1 MAEAT
6 TIRNH
11 NNGAANNG
19 TRGIADPIQ
28 RPADATQPAARP
40 QSVGK
45 TEGLRFNRVFSKPGV
60 SPYDEVRWER
70 RDASITDFTGK
81 PIFFQKDIEVPVD
94 WSVTAT
100 NIVASKYLHGPMDA
114 APDSEYVRENSVRQL
129 VSRVAETIRDWGMC
143 DNYFATPEDA
153 ALFHDELVHLLVTQ
167 KVAFN
172 SPVWFNVGCDRLEP
186 NSDAQNWHY
195 NPHSCAVEFS
205 VTGYRNPQC
214 SACFINSVDD
224 SLDSILTLA
233 KTEGMLF
240 KWGSGTGS
248 NLSPIRGSM
257 ELLSGGG
264 TASGPLSFMRGF
276 DAFAGV
282 IKSGGKTRRA
292 AKMVILNVDHPDII
306 DFIECKSKEEA
317 KAWALMQ
324 AGYDGSSGP
333 DSEAY
338 SSIFFQNANNSVRVT
353 DEFMQAVERDGDFTV
368 YTVKDHLPVKTYKA
382 RDIMKKIAEAT
393 WLCGDPGMQYDTTIN
408 KWHTS
413 KNSGRINAS
422 NPCSEYMFL
431 DNSACNLASFNL
443 MKFVDHAGNFDI
455 ASYRHAIGIL
465 ITAMDILVDNS
476 GYPTEWIARNSHD
489 YRPLGLGY
497 ANLGAL
503 LMSFGLPYD
512 SDAGRDFAATLT
524 AIMCGEAYL
533 QSSKIAEKCPPLAST
548 TPLTAR
554 ADRGIGL
561 GTSDRQAGR
570 GAGACPGYYVNR
582 EPFLDVIRMHR
593 AEVNNIGKSRTSAEP
608 FVTPQLKELIE
619 ASRDCWDLALAHG
632 EKYGYR
638 NSQVTVLAPTGT
650 IGFMMDCDTTGIEPD
665 LALVKYK
672 KLVGGGMIKIV
683 NNTVPAALFKLGYS
697 SDQVDAIV
705 SYIDATGT
713 IEGAPAIKPEH
724 LACFDCSFK
733 PSKGTRS
740 IHYTGHVKMMAAT
753 QPFLS
758 GAISKTVNLPHDC
771 SLDDISEAYMDAWR
785 LGLKAVAVYR
795 DGSKGAQPLNV
806 SDGKGAKEI
815 KGTKEG
821 PIDALNQA
829 ADRVLASL
837 VQGKPGSESD
847 LKTLEAKV
855 SEKLEVTSRSILAA
869 ANAFSEALQRAVI
882 LSEAKQKIVIPSDPE
897 RAKRVEGE
905 SRDLDSRGLTDAQD
919 VNSPPRAVRHRLPA
933 ERASLTHK
941 FSLSGHEGYI
951 TVGLY
956 PSGEPGEIFIKMA
969 KEGSTV
975 SGLMDSFATAISL
988 SLQHGVPLKVLC
1000 EKFAH
1005 TRFEPSGWTG
1015 NEHIGYAK
1023 SIMDYI
1029 FRWLQLRFLS
1039 GQQLSLFT
1047 GLGAPTAE
1055 VVIPSDPERSK
1066 GEPGAPYLPKTDVGP
1081 GVTADQ
1087 HQPTRGMGAT
1097 SSPQGG
1103 IAPDPNVILSGGRIP
1118 ESNDLRSSDLPDRGL
1133 IHAADAMRTMYD
1145 MGDAPSCHTCGA
1157 IMVRN
1162 GSCYRCM
1169 SCGSTSGCS

>member
-1 MAEAT
+1 MADTRKSAT
-6 TIRNH
+6 LAH
-11 NNGAANNG
+11 NTTSTQDAGHPTAPTSTTSTAA
-19 TRGIADPIQ
+19 
-28 RPADATQPAARP
+28 
-40 QSVGK
+40 
-45 TEGLRFNRVFSKPGV
+45 LRFARYFSRPTI
-60 SPYDEVRWER
+60 SPYDEVQWER
-70 RDASITDFTGK
+70 RTAAITDAGGK
-81 PIFFQKDIEVPVD
+81 TIFEQKDVEVPVD
-94 WSVTAT
+94 WSMTAT
-100 NIVASKYLHGPMDA
+100 NIVASKYLHGQLGTP
-114 APDSEYVRENSVRQL
+114 ERETGVRQL
-129 VSRVAETIRDWGMC
+129 IGRVAETIRDWGLSGG
-143 DNYFATPEDA
+143 YFATPEDA
-153 ALFHDELVHLLVTQ
+153 AVFHDELAHLLVTQ
-167 KVAFN
+167 KAAFN

-186 NSDAQNWHY
+186 NSDAQNWHW
-195 NPHSCAVEFS
+195 NQHTCAVEFS
-205 VTGYRNPQC
+205 VTGYRKPQC
-214 SACFINSVDD
+214 SACFINAVED

-240 KWGSGTGS
+240 KWGSGTGT
-248 NLSPIRGSM
+248 NLSSIRGSN
-257 ELLSGGG
+257 ETLSGGG

-292 AKMVILNVDHPDII
+292 AKMVILNVDHPDIVE
-306 DFIECKSKEEA
+306 FIECKAKEEA
-317 KAWALMQ
+317 KAWALMRE
-324 AGYDGSSGP
+324 GYDGSSGP

-353 DEFMQAVERDGDFTV
+353 DEFMRAFEKDADFTTH
-368 YTVKDHLPVKTYKA
+368 TVKDGTPVKTYKA
-382 RDIMKKIAEAT
+382 RDIMNKIAEAT
-393 WLCGDPGMQYDTTIN
+393 YQCGDPGMQYDSTIN
-408 KWHTS
+408 RWHTS
-413 KNSGRINAS
+413 KNTARINAS

-443 MKFVDHAGNFDI
+443 LKFLTPAGTFDI
-455 ASYRHAIGIL
+455 PAYRAAIDVM
-465 ITAMDILVDNS
+465 ITAMEILVDNS
-476 GYPTEWIARNSHD
+476 GYPTEAIARNSHD

-503 LMSFGLPYD
+503 LMAFGLPYD

-533 QSSKIAEKCPPLAST
+533 QSARVAEACPPLASA
-548 TPLTAR
+548 TPLTASV
-554 ADRGIGL
+554 AHEG
-561 GTSDRQAGR
+561 
-570 GAGACPGYYVNR
+570 GACPGFYVNR

-593 AEVNNIGKSRTSAEP
+593 AEVNNIGKSKTAGDKT
-608 FVTPQLKELIE
+608 FAVPQFDDLLA
-619 ASRDCWDLALAHG
+619 ASKDCWDQALAHG

-683 NNTVPAALFKLGYS
+683 NNTVPTALFKLGYNNA
-697 SDQVDAIV
+697 QVDAIV

-713 IEGAPAIKPEH
+713 IEGAPGLKPEH
-724 LACFDCSFK
+724 LAVFDCSFK

-740 IHYTGHVKMMAAT
+740 IHYMGHVRMMAAT

-771 SLDDISEAYMDAWR
+771 TLDDIAEAYLESWR
-785 LGLKAVAVYR
+785 LGLKAVAIYR

-806 SDGKGAKEI
+806 SDGAKAKEI
-815 KGTKEG
+815 KAVLPRTFRRRRSRSRGPHLRPQACRRRPQDPRSQSRREG
-821 PIDALNQA
+821 R
-829 ADRVLASL
+829 DRVATRSLALS
-837 VQGKPGSESD
+837 
-847 LKTLEAKV
+847 TAFNAA
-855 SEKLEVTSRSILAA
+855 LATPTHEPA
-869 ANAFSEALQRAVI
+869 
-882 LSEAKQKIVIPSDPE
+882 P
-897 RAKRVEGE
+897 
-905 SRDLDSRGLTDAQD
+905 DLDHQQG
-919 VNSPPRAVRHRLPA
+919 PPRAIRHRLPD

-941 FSLSGHEGYI
+941 FAIAGHEGYI

-956 PSGEPGEIFIKMA
+956 PNGQPGEIFIRMA

-975 SGLMDSFATAISL
+975 SGLMDSFATAASL

-1005 TRFEPSGWTG
+1005 SRFEPSGWTG

-1039 GQQLSLFT
+1039 GQQLSLFA
-1047 GLGAPTAE
+1047 GLAPAASAPALTSGEEGTASE
-1055 VVIPSDPERSK
+1055 PMSPE
-1066 GEPGAPYLPKTDVGP
+1066 
-1081 GVTADQ
+1081 Q
-1087 HQPTRGMGAT
+1087 HDSTRGMGSA
-1097 SSPQGG
+1097 SAPQGG
-1103 IAPDPNVILSGGRIP
+1103 IAPESGSLTANRYPLSAGSM
-1118 ESNDLRSSDLPDRGL
+1118 EDRGL
-1133 IHAADAMRTMYD
+1133 YHPSDAMRSMYD